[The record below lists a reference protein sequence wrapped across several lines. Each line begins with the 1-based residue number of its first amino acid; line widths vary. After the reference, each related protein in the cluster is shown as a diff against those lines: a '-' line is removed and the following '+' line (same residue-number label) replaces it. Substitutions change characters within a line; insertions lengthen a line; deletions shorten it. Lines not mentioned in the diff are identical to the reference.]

1 MQGTLTNDKDA
12 YLISQRRRNTRDI
25 ARTLRKFNKYFMIRD
40 LIPLDETLYPDSLLA
55 DFMMISRLATKVI
68 TYLEEKP
75 HHDMAL
81 HQLEFTFNKDDPND
95 R

>member
-1 MQGTLTNDKDA
+1 MQTILNNDKDA
-12 YLISQRRRNTRDI
+12 YLVSQRRRNTRDI

-40 LIPLDETLYPDSLLA
+40 LIPLDETLYPDVLLD
-55 DFMMISRLATKVI
+55 DFMAISRLATKVI

-81 HQLEFTFNKDDPND
+81 HQLEFSFCKDDPND